1 MAPFNWLMHTEI
13 PQVTPTQSANERAFT
28 KEVLSVKP
36 SNLPEGDKVLAK
48 SNPPHKK
55 CTTPYDPNPN
65 IVRGC
70 KETMVTAKS
79 WRDREIT
86 RNSSFF
92 KRVDDCTTI
101 KREDDN
107 DNDILV
113 QQSCPPTEAIVPS
126 DVPSKPYLV
135 WSSRRA
141 PEYLKHSV

>member
-48 SNPPHKK
+48 SNLPHKK

-65 IVRGC
+65 IMRGC
-70 KETMVTAKS
+70 KEIMVTAKR
-79 WRDREIT
+79 RDREIT

-92 KRVDDCTTI
+92 KRVDDCTTV
-101 KREDDN
+101 KWEDDN
-107 DNDILV
+107 DNDIL
-113 QQSCPPTEAIVPS
+113 
-126 DVPSKPYLV
+126 
-135 WSSRRA
+135 A
-141 PEYLKHSV
+141 PQ